1 MARATAAATVGTRL
15 RLQGRVAVVTGA
27 AAGIGKQLA
36 LGVAREGATVVCLD
50 VNGPGAE
57 RVSGQIRS
65 SGGDATSVRCDI
77 TDFEDVQAA
86 LAQAQAAHGRVHI
99 LLANAGGTGQGAVPF
114 LELDVAT
121 WHSMIDL
128 NLNGA
133 FNCGLVFARHMA
145 EAGGGAIVFTAS
157 QLSEVARPGMSH
169 YCAAK
174 GGVRQLVRGM
184 ALDLG
189 PLGIR
194 VNAIAPGPTMTE
206 ANREQQERPE
216 VRDVNI
222 RNSVL
227 GRIAE
232 PEEMVGAAVYLASD
246 EASFTTGTTLF
257 VDGGYTIQ

>member
-1 MARATAAATVGTRL
+1 M
-15 RLQGRVAVVTGA
+15 VTGA

-36 LGVAREGATVVCLD
+36 IGVAREGAAVVCLD
-50 VNGPGAE
+50 INGPGAE
-57 RVSGQIRS
+57 EVAKQIRE
-65 SGGDATSVRCDI
+65 SGGKATGVRCDI
-77 TDFEDVQAA
+77 TNFDDVVAA
-86 LAQAQAAHGRVHI
+86 LVQAQAAHGRVHI

-114 LELDVAT
+114 LDLDVAS
-121 WHSMIDL
+121 WSAMIDL

-206 ANREQQERPE
+206 ANRDLQERPDVRE
-216 VRDVNI
+216 VNL
-222 RNSVL
+222 RNSAL

-232 PEEMVGAAVYLASD
+232 AQEMVGAAVYLASD